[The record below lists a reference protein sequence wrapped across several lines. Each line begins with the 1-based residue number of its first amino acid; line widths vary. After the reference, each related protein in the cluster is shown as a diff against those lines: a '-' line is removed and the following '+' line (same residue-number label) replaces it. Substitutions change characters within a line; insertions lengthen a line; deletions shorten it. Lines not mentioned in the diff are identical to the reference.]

1 MASNDPTQAIH
12 SYVTDMLAL
21 EKHIS
26 KAFQAQIEDLEDY
39 PTVVTELRTLNATTE
54 SHIRA
59 LEQLAEDFGGEG
71 PTGVI
76 KKLGSTLTGLAA
88 GAIDLVRNES
98 LPKNLRDDYTAA
110 SLAAIGYVM
119 LHTTALSLGNRQV
132 ADLAQRHLLDYTEAV
147 MTLHKIIPSA
157 VIEFLQDE
165 GLPAREDVLPQISQ
179 TLEKAWRQ
187 TAKQVPEADEIS
199 VEKR

>member
-59 LEQLAEDFGGEG
+59 LEQLA
-71 PTGVI
+71 
-76 KKLGSTLTGLAA
+76 AA
-88 GAIDLVRNES
+88 HPIRRIANPEEV
-98 LPKNLRDDYTAA
+98 AA
-110 SLAAIGYVM
+110 A
-119 LHTTALSLGNRQV
+119 V
-132 ADLAQRHLLDYTEAV
+132 AYGTDRY
-147 MTLHKIIPSA
+147 S
-157 VIEFLQDE
+157 
-165 GLPAREDVLPQISQ
+165 PARRV
-179 TLEKAWRQ
+179 
-187 TAKQVPEADEIS
+187 
-199 VEKR
+199 